1 MQTRHAK
8 LIAVI
13 AALMAL
19 LAGSADAATP
29 DGASPPTY
37 DYDNASTGTQPP
49 RASSLV
55 HYDYRSVRTYQVTL
69 TALVPRTQLQ
79 AVLPPGFTALPAP
92 LNSTTSSISL
102 AFFADQRF
110 ERVGV
115 GSFGPVS
122 AFLVST
128 TATNTNLSPSRP
140 ELVFPAFEASG
151 EVEALNDTFGP
162 GSARLADV
170 SLAIKQTDGKMEFSF
185 RVKDESLGLEL
196 SARATSPSAINL
208 RSISDPVGVAFRTL
222 NDGRHPNR
230 AFRAASQSD
239 TVTLQ
244 SEAANAQLK
253 INGNK
258 LRLPAGVL
266 TIVGVGPSVTFARN
280 VEFIVA
286 FE

>member
-1 MQTRHAK
+1 MKTRHAK
-8 LIAVI
+8 LFGFMT
-13 AALMAL
+13 ALMAL
-19 LAGSADAATP
+19 LAGSATAATP
-29 DGASPPTY
+29 DGSPPPTY
-37 DYDNASTGTQPP
+37 DYDNGTAGTQPP
-49 RASSLV
+49 RALSLA
-55 HYDYRSVRTYQVTL
+55 HYDYRSVRTYQVTF

-92 LNSTTSSISL
+92 LDSTTSSISL
-102 AFFADQRF
+102 SFFADQRF

-122 AFLVST
+122 AVLVST
-128 TATNTNLSPSRP
+128 TATNTNLSPPRP

-151 EVEALNDTFGP
+151 EVDALNDAFGP

-170 SLAIKQTDGKMEFSF
+170 SLAIKQADGKTEFSF
-185 RVKDESLGLEL
+185 RVRDESLGLKL
-196 SARATSPSAINL
+196 SAAATSPSAINL

-222 NDGRHPNR
+222 NDGRHPNQ

-239 TVTLQ
+239 TLTLP
-244 SEAANAQLK
+244 SGAANAHLK
-253 INGNK
+253 ADGNK
-258 LRLPAGVL
+258 LRLPAGVITL
-266 TIVGVGPSVTFARN
+266 LSVGTSVTFARN